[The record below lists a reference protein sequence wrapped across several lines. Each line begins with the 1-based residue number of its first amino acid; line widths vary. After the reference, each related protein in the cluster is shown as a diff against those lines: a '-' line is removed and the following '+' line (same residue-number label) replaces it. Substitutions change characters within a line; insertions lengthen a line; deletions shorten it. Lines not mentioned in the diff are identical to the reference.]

1 MDLRVFGEKF
11 SIIFEK
17 VANVDFI
24 VVLPGLVLGEEV
36 GQVGHWGSCVAVSLT
51 NRLLMVA
58 TVSAGRWGR

>member
-24 VVLPGLVLGEEV
+24 VVLPGLDVSVVNL
-36 GQVGHWGSCVAVSLT
+36 SLILVALRAESPH
-51 NRLLMVA
+51 A
-58 TVSAGRWGR
+58 CI